1 MALVS
6 GRTLTSPAIPA
17 DRPLIERFDI
27 DRVEIGALFAVAE
40 GPWGVVA
47 EILSGAWPT
56 PSVRVWVDY
65 GDHVECHI
73 IAATGDIAGS
83 PHMILR
89 NGPGV

>member
-6 GRTLTSPAIPA
+6 RRALTGMLTPGRG
-17 DRPLIERFDI
+17 PLIERFDV

-40 GPWGVVA
+40 RPWGVVT

-65 GDHVECHI
+65 GSHVECHI

-83 PHMILR
+83 PRMILS

>member
-6 GRTLTSPAIPA
+6 RRALTGPTMPD
-17 DRPLIERFDI
+17 DRSLIERFDI

-47 EILSGAWPT
+47 EVLSGAWPT

-65 GDHVECHI
+65 GSHVECHI
-73 IAATGDIAGS
+73 IAAAGDIAGS
-83 PHMILR
+83 PRMILR
-89 NGPGV
+89 NRPGV